1 VISTVSAPCSRDLV
15 AAEGKG
21 LGVVTLYIK
30 PRAADIRL
38 DI

>member
-1 VISTVSAPCSRDLV
+1 MQAGAPYLV